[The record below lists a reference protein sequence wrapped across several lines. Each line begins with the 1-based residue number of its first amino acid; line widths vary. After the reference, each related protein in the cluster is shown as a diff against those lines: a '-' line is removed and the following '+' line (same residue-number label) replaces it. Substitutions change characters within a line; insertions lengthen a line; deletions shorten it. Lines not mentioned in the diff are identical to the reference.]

1 MWEAIEAGD
10 FPEYE
15 LGFQLIPEEDE
26 FKFDFDL
33 LDPTKLIPEELVP
46 VQRVGKMVLNRNPDN
61 FFAENEQAAFHPGH
75 IVPGLDF
82 TNDPLLQGRLFSYT
96 DTQISRLGGPNF
108 HEIPINRPTC
118 PYHNFQRD
126 GMHRMG
132 IDTNPA
138 NYEPN
143 SINDNWPRETPPG
156 RNAAVLNHTRSAWKA
171 IKFASAAIVW
181 RILFPSASVL
191 AKSDAI

>member
-1 MWEAIEAGD
+1 MKQAI

-33 LDPTKLIPEELVP
+33 LDPTKLIPEELKP

-61 FFAENEQAAFHPGH
+61 FFAENEQVGFHPGAYC
-75 IVPGLDF
+75 PRSG
-82 TNDPLLQGRLFSYT
+82 
-96 DTQISRLGGPNF
+96 F
-108 HEIPINRPTC
+108 HQRPVIAGAFVLIPIHKSVVLVGRISMKFRLTARPALTIISSVTAC
-118 PYHNFQRD
+118 
-126 GMHRMG
+126 HRMG

-156 RNAAVLNHTRSAWKA
+156 LKRGGFESYQERVEGK
-171 IKFASAAIVW
+171 
-181 RILFPSASVL
+181 
-191 AKSDAI
+191 

>member
-1 MWEAIEAGD
+1 MPKTNKQHSIRS
-10 FPEYE
+10 Y
-15 LGFQLIPEEDE
+15 
-26 FKFDFDL
+26 
-33 LDPTKLIPEELVP
+33 
-46 VQRVGKMVLNRNPDN
+46 R
-61 FFAENEQAAFHPGH
+61 
-75 IVPGLDF
+75 PGLDF

-143 SINDNWPRETPPG
+143 SIKR
-156 RNAAVLNHTRSAWKA
+156 
-171 IKFASAAIVW
+171 
-181 RILFPSASVL
+181 
-191 AKSDAI
+191 

>member
-1 MWEAIEAGD
+1 M
-10 FPEYE
+10 
-15 LGFQLIPEEDE
+15 
-26 FKFDFDL
+26 
-33 LDPTKLIPEELVP
+33 P

-61 FFAENEQAAFHPGH
+61 FFAETNKQHS
-75 IVPGLDF
+75 IRSYCSGLDF

-143 SINDNWPRETPPG
+143 SINDNW
-156 RNAAVLNHTRSAWKA
+156 
-171 IKFASAAIVW
+171 
-181 RILFPSASVL
+181 
-191 AKSDAI
+191 